1 MNKLPGYS
9 WVDIRNK
16 THVFGV
22 EDWSHP
28 QKKEIYE
35 KLDSL
40 LDQIKR
46 IQTESVLIEMDDN
59 LKEKLLHYH
68 SERLTVAFLLLTCP
82 TGMPIV
88 VKKNLRFY
96 CPTTKCL
103 ALCEDDNQYDDFN
116 MDEVDLNLENYEELF
131 GMTLSHFEE
140 LLENGRIDSLFGTKD
155 MFVVDFNR

>member
-68 SERLTVAFLLLTCP
+68 SERIAVAFSLLTCP
-82 TGMPIV
+82 TGMPII
-88 VKKNLRFY
+88 VKKNLRV
-96 CPTTKCL
+96 CSDCHS
-103 ALCEDDNQYDDFN
+103 ALKFISKVTERNIIVRDISRFH
-116 MDEVDLNLENYEELF
+116 
-131 GMTLSHFEE
+131 HFS
-140 LLENGRIDSLFGTKD
+140 NGSCSCGDYW
-155 MFVVDFNR
+155 

>member
-46 IQTESVLIEMDDN
+46 IGYVPQTESVLIEMDDN

-88 VKKNLRFY
+88 VKKNLRV
-96 CPTTKCL
+96 CSDCHS
-103 ALCEDDNQYDDFN
+103 ALKFISKVTERNIIVRDISRFH
-116 MDEVDLNLENYEELF
+116 
-131 GMTLSHFEE
+131 HFS
-140 LLENGRIDSLFGTKD
+140 NGSCSCGDYW
-155 MFVVDFNR
+155 

>member
-68 SERLTVAFLLLTCP
+68 SERLTIMTPEKRVAKDVGLASGSKITEVLMFQLH
-82 TGMPIV
+82 V
-88 VKKNLRFY
+88 
-96 CPTTKCL
+96 TKEKCK
-103 ALCEDDNQYDDFN
+103 
-116 MDEVDLNLENYEELF
+116 
-131 GMTLSHFEE
+131 G
-140 LLENGRIDSLFGTKD
+140 
-155 MFVVDFNR
+155 